1 MRASLIPLNG
11 GDPIEI
17 VRDITLIGR
26 KEFCDVQINDP
37 SISKVHLVVVRM
49 DGTLFF
55 RDMGSTNGTKVNGQ
69 RVIRGALLPNDQLT
83 IAACK
88 FQVHLHPD
96 EVRSAD
102 AAAASPVSQAPPT
115 NGSEPD
121 IRVFTAQELAKL
133 PPANQSVR
141 ETPDPDGSL
150 DTDRES
156 GAGAV
161 LAPAPVLEPAA
172 PSIAQKRFGSVPPP
186 QFVD

>member
-1 MRASLIPLNG
+1 MRATLIPLNG

-17 VRDITLIGR
+17 VRDITVIGR

-88 FQVHLHPD
+88 YQLQLQSDEIRPREPD
-96 EVRSAD
+96 V
-102 AAAASPVSQAPPT
+102 AAVAPDPPI

-121 IRVFTAQELAKL
+121 IRVFKAAELAEQAVA
-133 PPANQSVR
+133 PASLR
-141 ETPDPDGSL
+141 ETPDPDQSL

-156 GAGAV
+156 GDVAPPAV
-161 LAPAPVLEPAA
+161 VLEAA
-172 PSIAQKRFGSVPPP
+172 GPSIAQKRFDSVPAP